1 MQLVFLKL
9 FILHSDNC
17 MNTEILLS
25 DKFVEFSQK
34 IASYHEQKKRVQTE
48 LKKII
53 EEHKQQLKVIEDEVS
68 SLTTD
73 FQAWQDEIGKGK

>member
-1 MQLVFLKL
+1 
-9 FILHSDNC
+9 

-53 EEHKQQLKVIEDEVS
+53 EEHKQQLKVIEDEVT

-73 FQAWQDEIGKGK
+73 FQAWQDEISKGK

>member
-1 MQLVFLKL
+1 
-9 FILHSDNC
+9 

-34 IASYHEQKKRVQTE
+34 IASYHEQKKRVQSE

-53 EEHKQQLKVIEDEVS
+53 EEHKQQLKIIEDEVAL
-68 SLTTD
+68 LTND
-73 FQAWQDEIGKGK
+73 FNHWQQEISKGK